1 MSVKIPVY
9 PIVCEE
15 ILRPLR
21 QVDDGINPYLSPNND
36 SHLLTGGLIRLLLA
50 SAAVTVTPQQTVR
63 ERGLLT
69 NLPFESLSGGEI
81 NRERTPSTRGLP
93 SRSAYAEPTAR
104 TSSEGS

>member
-36 SHLLTGGLIRLLLA
+36 SHPLLAGGLIRLLLGTIHKRCHA
-50 SAAVTVTPQQTVR
+50 G
-63 ERGLLT
+63 E
-69 NLPFESLSGGEI
+69 GGG
-81 NRERTPSTRGLP
+81 GLP
-93 SRSAYAEPTAR
+93 KRDKQYC
-104 TSSEGS
+104 